1 MKNKVTIIDAKVD
14 EVIEREMTSEEL
26 TEHKMSVE
34 SGKARR
40 ADAIAKVQNAKNALM
55 ALGLDEAIASQIA
68 GVQAEQSTPMV
79 ADAPKS

>member
-1 MKNKVTIIDAKVD
+1 MINKVTIIDAKVD

-55 ALGLDEAIASQIA
+55 ALGLDEIVASQIA
-68 GVQAEQSTPMV
+68 GVQINEPI
-79 ADAPKS
+79 PKS